1 MSNTNTTGEDP
12 NRPGN
17 GEQPENPLLVYNVNR
32 PGAVRGRPSGAE
44 APPQGPPP
52 TGNVFHFGQPP
63 QPMPYNGPALQQQ
76 QQQQQPQEADVA
88 SQIRDRLRAAFGF
101 GNQPTTGQ
109 AHSNGWQWN
118 TWDCGRSTKTAIWS
132 TIGLLVFFVLFWVFF
147 TATLEVNEVGILRNM
162 ITGSVPEDG
171 GVYRGGRHVVW
182 PFQTFVKFPAT
193 YTTIDFTGPMTVKT
207 RTGADKSDPD
217 SGGQPITISCS
228 LQFQFDL
235 EHLHDVYVSFGG
247 LEPAM
252 IRYRL
257 LARNAVSNTAQRME
271 GEWYCRFVPQDFWQ
285 DRKRISDTMESV
297 LNRTFISQGGG
308 SKIRFFQILR
318 TDFVPSYE
326 DTITDIQVAEQQK
339 VINEYAQEVAAVRQS
354 IEVLLAQNE
363 ARIANITATGAAK
376 ARVIVAEAT
385 QEAFRTKQ
393 ATKAT
398 AYKRLSDQLQ
408 LGATEFSKYLEL
420 KSATGNRR
428 GGSVVMG
435 LGSSPVQ
442 RGRPVHDEL

>member
-17 GEQPENPLLVYNVNR
+17 GEHPENPLLVYNVNR
-32 PGAVRGRPSGAE
+32 PGAVRGRPSGAPPE
-44 APPQGPPP
+44 GHPAPPPPPPQGSAA
-52 TGNVFHFGQPP
+52 TGNVFHFGQPQ
-63 QPMPYNGPALQQQ
+63 QP
-76 QQQQQPQEADVA
+76 QQQQPPFNGPTQQQTPDVA

-101 GNQPTTGQ
+101 DHHHTTGQ
-109 AHSNGWQWN
+109 GHHDDWHWTG
-118 TWDCGRSTKTAIWS
+118 WDCGRSTKTAIWS
-132 TIGLLVFFVLFWVFF
+132 TVGLLILFVIFWVFF

-162 ITGSVPEDG
+162 ITGSVPEEG

-193 YTTIDFTGPMTVKT
+193 YTTIDFTGPLAVNT

-235 EHLHDVYVSFGG
+235 EYLHDVYVSLGG

-257 LARNAVSNTAQRME
+257 LARNAVSNTAQR
-271 GEWYCRFVPQDFWQ
+271 FVPQDFWQ
-285 DRKRISDTMESV
+285 DRKKISDTMEGV

-326 DTITDIQVAEQQK
+326 DTITRIQVAEQQK
-339 VINEYAQEVAAVRQS
+339 VINEYAQEVAVVSQS
-354 IEVLLAQNE
+354 IEVLLAQNQ
-363 ARIANITATGAAK
+363 ARIANITATGEAK
-376 ARVIVAEAT
+376 ARVIIAEAA
-385 QEAFRTKQ
+385 QEAFRMKQ
-393 ATKAT
+393 ATKAA
-398 AYKRLSDQLQ
+398 AYQHLSDQLQ
-408 LGATEFSKYLEL
+408 LESTEFSKYLEL
-420 KSATGNRR
+420 KSATGTRR

-442 RGRPVHDEL
+442 HQPSPHDEL